1 MPGLAMA
8 VDHGDAGATQAWRW
22 YRPNVYQMIPQDALQ
37 GDPKWAIV
45 PRTDMNA
52 LPPQATTTPSS

>member
-1 MPGLAMA
+1 A
-8 VDHGDAGATQAWRW
+8 VDHGDAGAATAWGW

-45 PRTDMNA
+45 PRTDTNA
-52 LPPQATTTPSS
+52 LPPQPTAIPSAAGAT